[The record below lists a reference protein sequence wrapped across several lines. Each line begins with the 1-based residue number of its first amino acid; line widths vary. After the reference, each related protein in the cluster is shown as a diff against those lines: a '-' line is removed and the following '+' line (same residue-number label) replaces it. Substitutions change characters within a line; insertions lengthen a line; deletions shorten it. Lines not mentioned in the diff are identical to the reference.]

1 MDTKPEDL
9 YQADRRGL
17 FMKPNLLIACCLL
30 LTLIAHAAEPAAPEK
45 TGLAVG
51 EKAPAFTLKDQ
62 NNRDVSL
69 DSLLK
74 KGPVALVFYR
84 SADW

>member
-1 MDTKPEDL
+1 
-9 YQADRRGL
+9 
-17 FMKPNLLIACCLL
+17 MKPNLFTACLVL
-30 LTLIAHAAEPAAPEK
+30 LTLVAHAAEPAAPEK

-51 EKAPAFTLKDQ
+51 AKAPPFTLKDQ
-62 NNRDVSL
+62 NDRDVSL
-69 DSLLK
+69 ETLLK